1 LKKKKNKLL
10 NNMKNI
16 MTNIFNAIKAFIKH
30 PKFEAFLWQTLN
42 GFLAISVVIIT
53 DLNWQYA
60 PLIIAILNYITKY
73 INTRYIKK

>member
-1 LKKKKNKLL
+1 
-10 NNMKNI
+10 MKNI
-16 MTNIFNAIKAFIKH
+16 MTNILNAIKAFIKH
-30 PKFEAFLWQTLN
+30 PEFEAFLWQTLN